1 MAGPLYGLQRLKH
14 ARMSDLRG
22 VPVVL
27 SEAQKAELSRAVEE
41 VWSGARSGVWLWA
54 DQTISS
60 RVC

>member
-27 SEAQKAELSRAVEE
+27 SEAQKAEFGR
-41 VWSGARSGVWLWA
+41 G
-54 DQTISS
+54 
-60 RVC
+60 C